1 VTGSAYACAA
11 LLCWQLGVGGA
22 LPKEVWA
29 RDVRAYATGERP
41 VRVLVVQH
49 ATAVTVRSQ
58 SAAAVEDLDTGRR
71 LGTVAAGAS
80 LAVRPSGGRVSLHGG
95 GLKATGERLV
105 LRATS
110 GAAGFAVSPRG
121 GRRVTYAGALEFR
134 SSGRGLDV
142 VEQANLEDYVAGVV
156 YAEMPRTFPR
166 EAMRA
171 QAIAART
178 YALFHLG
185 DHAADG
191 ADLCGRV
198 HCQAYGGTPP
208 RDSGAAEAARATAG
222 RVLTWNGLLVDARYH
237 SACGGETACAWE
249 AFSGKLLP
257 YLTGSDDRMW
267 SPGGGEPYCAYDHDV
282 TWSRDF
288 SRDQAAALVAR
299 NLGTVLGDPALS
311 VGRLESLRAAGR
323 TAGGRTRWLQIDT
336 SRGSYRVRGDSIRW
350 LFGRGYAGLQG
361 LPSTAFDLV
370 EARDGTGLVHSYA
383 FEGRGRG
390 HGVGLCQWGA
400 RGRALTGQTA
410 AEILAAY
417 YPRATLVDLSR

>member
-1 VTGSAYACAA
+1 MTGSAYACAA
-11 LLCWQLGVGGA
+11 LLCWHLGVGGA
-22 LPKEVWA
+22 LPKEV
-29 RDVRAYATGERP
+29 RVGDVRAYAAGERP
-41 VRVLVVQH
+41 VRVLVVEG
-49 ATAVTVRSQ
+49 ATAVTVRPQ
-58 SAAAVEDLDTGRR
+58 SAAAVEDIDTGRR

-80 LAVRPSGGRVSLHGG
+80 LAARPSGGRVSQQGG
-95 GLKATGERLV
+95 ALKATGRRLL

-110 GAAGFAVSPRG
+110 GAAGLAVSPRG
-121 GRRVTYAGALEFR
+121 GRRATYAGALEFR

-142 VEQANLEDYVAGVV
+142 VEHADLEDYIAGVV

-166 EAMRA
+166 EALRA

-185 DHAADG
+185 DHAADE

-198 HCQAYGGTPP
+198 HCQVYGGRPA

-222 RVLTWNGLLVDARYH
+222 RVLTWNGLIVDARYH

-267 SPGGGEPYCAYDHDV
+267 SSGEAQPYCGYDHDV
-282 TWSRDF
+282 TWRRDF
-288 SRDQAAALVAR
+288 SRDRAAALVAS
-299 NLGTVLGDPALS
+299 NLGTVLGAPALS

-323 TAGGRTRWLQIDT
+323 TAGGRTRWLEIDT
-336 SRGSYRVRGDSIRW
+336 SHGAYRVRGDSIRW

-361 LPSTAFDLV
+361 LPSTAFELV
-370 EARDGTGLVHSYA
+370 EARDGTGVVRSYV

-417 YPRATLVDLSR
+417 YPGATLLDLSR

>member
-11 LLCWQLGVGGA
+11 LLCWHLGVGGA
-22 LPKEVWA
+22 LPKEVQV

-41 VRVLVVQH
+41 VRVLVVEN
-49 ATAVTVRSQ
+49 ATAVTVRPE

-80 LAVRPSGGRVSLHGG
+80 LAARPSGGRVSLQGG
-95 GLKATGERLV
+95 GLRATGRRLI

-110 GAAGFAVSPRG
+110 GAAGFVVSPRG
-121 GRRVTYAGALEFR
+121 GRRATYAGALEFR

-142 VEQANLEDYVAGVV
+142 VEHVALEDYLAGVV

-178 YALFHLG
+178 YALCHLG
-185 DHAADG
+185 DHAADE

-198 HCQAYGGTPP
+198 HCQAYDGRPA

-222 RVLTWNGLLVDARYH
+222 QVLTWNGLIVDALYH

-267 SPGGGEPYCAYDHDV
+267 SPGGAAAYCAYDHDV
-282 TWSRDF
+282 TWSRAF
-288 SRDQAAALVAR
+288 SRDQTAGLVAR

-311 VGRLESLRAAGR
+311 VGRLESLHLTERASSGR
-323 TAGGRTRWLQIDT
+323 VRWLEIET
-336 SRGSYRVRGDSIRW
+336 ARGTYRVRGDSIRW
-350 LFGRGYAGLQG
+350 LFGRGYAGLDG
-361 LPSTAFDLV
+361 LPSTAFDLLEEREGAGGV
-370 EARDGTGLVHSYA
+370 RSYA

-410 AEILAAY
+410 GEILAAY
-417 YPRATLVDLSR
+417 YPGATLLDLSR